1 MIIHGE
7 KSIMKLIAQI
17 LNQITLIKK
26 IVKS

>member
-1 MIIHGE
+1 MIIHAE
-7 KSIMKLIAQI
+7 KSIMKLIAKI